1 MEPTEGLEVEAMATA
16 GPRAFDAGGR
26 WAEFRDRYGTMEG
39 FVRDGYLYAPPPVKT
54 GIAPI
59 DVLAGGIFPGVALIG
74 GEPGAGKS
82 AMALQIAANAA
93 AAGRGVLYVSLE
105 MDYAQCVARVLSCAS
120 ASVDGLVPFAWSSIH
135 ATARAARARFERG
148 RREGRADEVAR
159 ELQSGGDAVIT
170 AARWAKDNMP
180 GLAICADGTASTLE
194 GFTGVACEAVRNG
207 AGLVVLDYLQLLTAD
222 GQSDYE
228 RVGAAS
234 RALTALATQTGVPFV
249 VLSSLSREGVKSLD
263 MHAFRG
269 SGQIEYDADLA
280 LLLTRGGGGGVELRA
295 VKSRHGGA
303 GQDPYPLTFEGEH
316 SRFTW

>member
-1 MEPTEGLEVEAMATA
+1 MEPTEGLEAEAMATA
-16 GPRAFDAGGR
+16 GARAFDAGGR
-26 WAEFRDRYGTMEG
+26 WAEFRDRFGTMEG

-54 GIAPI
+54 GISPI
-59 DVLAGGIFPGVALIG
+59 DALTGGIRPGVTLIG

-82 AMALQIAANAA
+82 ALALQIAANAA
-93 AAGRGVLYVSLE
+93 ASGRGALYVSLE
-105 MDYAQCVARVLSCAS
+105 MDYGQCMARVLSCA
-120 ASVDGLVPFAWSSIH
+120 AAGVDGLVPFTWSSIH
-135 ATARAARARFERG
+135 TTARAARARFERG
-148 RREGRADEVAR
+148 RREGRTAEAVR
-159 ELQSGGDAVIT
+159 ELQGGGDAVIT
-170 AARWAKDNMP
+170 AAQWVKSHMP

-194 GFTGVACEAVRNG
+194 GFTGVACEAVALG

-249 VLSSLSREGVKSLD
+249 VLSSLSREGVKSPD

-280 LLLTRGGGGGVELRA
+280 VLLTRGEGGGVDMRV